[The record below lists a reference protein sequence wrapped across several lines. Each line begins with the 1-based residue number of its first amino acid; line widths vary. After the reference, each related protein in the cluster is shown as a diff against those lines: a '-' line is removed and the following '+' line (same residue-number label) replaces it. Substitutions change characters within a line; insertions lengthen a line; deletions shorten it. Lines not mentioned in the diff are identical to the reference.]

1 MMVAPVTTSP
11 GLRSMTGQGHAR
23 REGEAGVVEVEI
35 RTVNHRGFKAVLRL
49 GDSLAW
55 LEGRL
60 EKRIRGS
67 IRRGSVHVAV
77 HWRPPPG
84 EARPAVDTAALQRYY
99 RELEQVR
106 QAVGGP
112 ATIELTSLL
121 QLPGVMLETQQLASD
136 HERLWALVCRAVDDA
151 LDELHR
157 MRGAEGEAMASALT
171 QECET
176 IRGQLDG
183 IRGLVPRAAENY
195 RQRLEAKIERLLKG
209 RGFEPSAPDLY
220 RELQIFADRC
230 DVSEEVTR
238 LESHLEMFHGILQQR
253 DEGDP
258 DPAGRKLD
266 FVTQEMFREANT
278 IGSKAADAEISSRV
292 VEIKCGI
299 ERMRELVQNVE

>member
-1 MMVAPVTTSP
+1 MMAAPVTATL
-11 GLRSMTGQGHAR
+11 GLRSMTGQGHSR
-23 REGEAGVVEVEI
+23 REGEAGVVEAEI

-60 EKRIRGS
+60 EKRIRGA

-77 HWRPPPG
+77 RWRPPPG
-84 EARPAVDTAALQRYY
+84 EALPAIDTAALQRYY
-99 RELEQVR
+99 RQVEQVR

-121 QLPGVMLETQQLASD
+121 QLPGVMLEPQELAAD
-136 HERLWALVCRAVDDA
+136 HERLWGFVCQAVDDA

-157 MRGAEGEAMASALT
+157 MRVAEGEAMTAALT
-171 QECET
+171 EECET
-176 IRGQLDG
+176 IRGRLEV
-183 IRGLVPRAAENY
+183 IRTLVPRAAENY
-195 RQRLEAKIERLLKG
+195 RLRLEAKIGRLLEE
-209 RGFEPSAPDLY
+209 RGFEPSAPELY

-238 LESHLEMFHGILQQR
+238 LESHLEMFRGILQQR

-278 IGSKAADAEISSRV
+278 IGSKAADAEVSSRV
-292 VEIKCGI
+292 VEIKCAI